1 MNAMPMAMAVTRN
14 VEARYRGF
22 LTSVMLE
29 VAPGVYVAPDL
40 SAGVRTR
47 VWDVLSAWWAE
58 LGRGSI
64 VLVWRDTK
72 AVGNLRIKTLGEP
85 PKEIVDADGILLVKR
100 QQARPNSPPPS
111 SIL

>member
-1 MNAMPMAMAVTRN
+1 MAMVVTRN
-14 VEARYRGF
+14 VEDRYRGF

-40 SAGVRTR
+40 SAAVRTR
-47 VWDVLSAWWAE
+47 VWDVLRDWWGT
-58 LGRGSI
+58 LGNGSL

-72 AVGNLRIKTLGEP
+72 APGNLRIETLGDP

-100 QQARPNSPPPS
+100 N
-111 SIL
+111 

>member
-1 MNAMPMAMAVTRN
+1 MPMAMVVTRN

-47 VWDVLSAWWAE
+47 VWDVLSAWWSA
-58 LGRGSI
+58 LRKGSI
-64 VLVWRDTK
+64 VLLWRDTT
-72 AVGNLRIKTLGEP
+72 AVGNLRIQTLGEP
-85 PKEIVDADGILLVKR
+85 PKEIVDADGVLLVKR
-100 QQARPNSPPPS
+100 QWDSRNSPAA
-111 SIL
+111 L